1 MLFLSFLLRIVRRN
15 PAEPGINLLCNNH
28 SPYTIPRLFVE
39 IKWFFQIITP
49 ITKLQLFFDIF
60 SHFFIFV
67 KWAKFRRPQKT
78 ADIFTSAGIFYLSFI
93 FAATI
98 LSLPVRSCRHTIPVN
113 FSVSSRSFGTDA
125 P

>member
-1 MLFLSFLLRIVRRN
+1 MRN
-15 PAEPGINLLCNNH
+15 
-28 SPYTIPRLFVE
+28 
-39 IKWFFQIITP
+39 

-60 SHFFIFV
+60 SHSFIFV

-78 ADIFTSAGIFYLSFI
+78 ADIFTSAEIFYLSFF

-98 LSLPVRSCRHTIPVN
+98 LSLPARSCKHTIPVN
-113 FSVSSRSFGTDA
+113 FSVSSRSCGTDR

>member
-1 MLFLSFLLRIVRRN
+1 MQ
-15 PAEPGINLLCNNH
+15 
-28 SPYTIPRLFVE
+28 
-39 IKWFFQIITP
+39 K
-49 ITKLQLFFDIF
+49 ITKLQSLFDIF

-67 KWAKFRRPQKT
+67 RWPKFRFVRWAKFRRPQKT

-113 FSVSSRSFGTDA
+113 FSVSSRSCGTDI